1 MNLGVI
7 AAGDGRRLKEEGIN
21 EPKPLIKVFGKTLL
35 ERVLDISK
43 NYNFDSCN
51 IIINEKFKEEVENS
65 EIFEKYKEIK
75 INCIYKCTPSS
86 LHSLNALKPF
96 LSGDSFCLMTIDSI
110 FHNLEFKSF
119 IKQVKEGKES
129 DGLIAVTNFVDD
141 EKPLWVNINSNNE
154 IMGFYNSQKNS
165 KLVTGGIYYFNKG
178 IIEKTD
184 IAISRNLH
192 RLRNFLQYL
201 TEAEVKLKAFTFGK
215 IVDVDHRSD
224 LIEAEKLL
232 QQN

>member
-7 AAGDGRRLKEEGIN
+7 AAGDGRRLKNEGIN

-75 INCIYKCTPSS
+75 INCIYKSTPSS
-86 LHSLNALKPF
+86 LHSLNALKSF

-110 FHNLEFKSF
+110 FRELEFDSF
-119 IKQVKEGKES
+119 IKQAKENKES
-129 DGLIAVTNFVDD
+129 DGLIAVTDFVDD
-141 EKPLWVNINSNNE
+141 EKPLWVKISNDKE
-154 IMGFYNSQKNS
+154 IIGFSSSQENS
-165 KLVTGGIYYFNKG
+165 KFVTGGIYYFNKG

-184 IAISRNLH
+184 IAISRNLN
-192 RLRNFLQYL
+192 RLRKFLQYL
-201 TEAEVKLKAFTFGK
+201 SETGAKLKAFSFSK
-215 IVDVDHRSD
+215 IVDVDHRND
-224 LIEAEKLL
+224 LLEAENLL